1 MSTTSW
7 NILRRGPLHP
17 CHWDSQC
24 SSVISGVDSVAQNTP
39 CRTENTLPHTY
50 TQTLT
55 LSLSHTHTHTQ
66 SHTNKLPC
74 TVVLASFPVDVD
86 ASQCFFPSLSSQILS
101 FSLTF
106 SFSHLLFPP
115 FLSLSLPLFLKHTHT
130 HTHSLTHSLTHK
142 HVVRGLPK
150 QKPSLHSKPQDHL
163 VRSWA

>member
-55 LSLSHTHTHTQ
+55 LSLSHTHTHT
-66 SHTNKLPC
+66 HTRTHAHTHAHTHMHTKTHVHQYCSVPFSS
-74 TVVLASFPVDVD
+74 VDFPVDKSVHSTV
-86 ASQCFFPSLSSQILS
+86 APSPKHS
-101 FSLTF
+101 
-106 SFSHLLFPP
+106 
-115 FLSLSLPLFLKHTHT
+115 HTHT
-130 HTHSLTHSLTHK
+130 DLYCL
-142 HVVRGLPK
+142 
-150 QKPSLHSKPQDHL
+150 
-163 VRSWA
+163 